1 MSEIKE
7 NFFENNALFKFKT
20 YSCDMSVDTI
30 HITPGEEPICEYK
43 FIANTSKP
51 VTLAYAP
58 KKGLVRIDEKGSI
71 IESDILGTFVSLCD
85 KKEKDLIKFVNENG
99 FIFPINDDSYEG
111 IKKEDLTNI
120 ITRLRYTVELM
131 SEISSTK
138 KDYYKIVSNII
149 SLLFFTPI
157 KIKTNQMQEIYST
170 HHYQYVDLLRATG
183 GELSEKRKQQ
193 EFDTDTFTIENDT
206 IFPNYEIRIDNYND
220 EISNSLDI
228 YKNILQVY
236 VNTEFEDIEKRKLT
250 DVLFHSLEKSKSLNK
265 FFANKNILDNISD
278 EFKTAIIE
286 VATYIIGEEI
296 NGNLNRIHPLYNTK
310 KMTPTWVI
318 DDLLSALYFSIFY
331 LKPNLEL
338 YRQCAN
344 PRCNKYFLVSA
355 TSNKKI
361 YCSPE
366 CCSRVTQYTYRKKKK
381 ENENKKKAV

>member
-20 YSCDMSVDTI
+20 YSCDMTVDTI
-30 HITPGEEPICEYK
+30 HTTPGVPPVCEYK
-43 FIANTSKP
+43 FIADTSKP
-51 VTLAYAP
+51 ITLAYAP

-120 ITRLRYTVELM
+120 ITRLRFTIELM
-131 SEISSTK
+131 TEISSIK
-138 KDYYKIVSNII
+138 KNYYKIVSSIMN
-149 SLLFFTPI
+149 LLFFTPVE
-157 KIKTNQMQEIYST
+157 IKTNQMNEVYTT

-183 GELSEKRKQQ
+183 GELSSKRKQQ
-193 EFDTDTFTIENDT
+193 EFDTGIFSIENDT
-206 IFPNYEIRIDNYND
+206 IFPNYEIKVEEYNE
-220 EISNSLDI
+220 EICKSLDA
-228 YKNILQVY
+228 YKNILQAY
-236 VNTEFEDIEKRKLT
+236 VNTDFEEIEKRKLT
-250 DVLFHSLEKSKSLNK
+250 DVLFHSLENCKSLDG
-265 FFANKNILDNISD
+265 FFSNKNILDEISS
-278 EFKTAIIE
+278 EFKNAIIE
-286 VATYIIGEEI
+286 VATYIVGEEI
-296 NGNLNRIHPLYNTK
+296 NGNLNRINPLYDAK
-310 KMTPTWVI
+310 KMTPSWVI
-318 DDLLSALYFSIFY
+318 GDLLSALYFSIFY

-381 ENENKKKAV
+381 EEESTKKTV

>member
-7 NFFENNALFKFKT
+7 NFFENNALFKLKT
-20 YSCDMSVDTI
+20 YSCDMTTDIVHT
-30 HITPGEEPICEYK
+30 TPGEEPLYEYK
-43 FIANTSKP
+43 FILDITKP
-51 VTLAYAP
+51 ITLAYAP

-71 IESDILGTFVSLCD
+71 VESDILGTFVSLGD

-99 FIFPINDDSYEG
+99 FIFPIDSTSYEG

-120 ITRLRYTVELM
+120 ITRLRHTIELM

-138 KDYYKIVSNII
+138 KNYYNIVSNII
-149 SLLFFTPI
+149 NLLFFAPVE
-157 KIKTNQMQEIYST
+157 IKTSQMQESYKT
-170 HHYQYVDLLRATG
+170 HHYKYVDLLKATG

-193 EFDTDTFTIENDT
+193 EFDTGIFIIENDT
-206 IFPNYEIRIDNYND
+206 IFPNYEISVEKYNN
-220 EISNSLDI
+220 EISKSLDV

-236 VNTEFEDIEKRKLT
+236 INMDFEEVEKRKLT
-250 DVLFHSLEKSKSLNK
+250 DVLFHSLENCKSLDE
-265 FFANKNILDNISD
+265 FFNNKNILDEISD
-278 EFKTAIIE
+278 EFKKAIIE

-296 NGNLNRIHPLYNTK
+296 NGNLNRINPLYDAK
-310 KMTPTWVI
+310 KMTPSWVI
-318 DDLLSALYFSIFY
+318 GDLLSALYFSIFY

-381 ENENKKKAV
+381 ENEEK

>member
-20 YSCDMSVDTI
+20 YSCDMNIDTI
-30 HITPGEEPICEYK
+30 HTTPGAEPICEYK
-43 FIANTSKP
+43 FIANTDKP
-51 VTLAYAP
+51 ITLAYAP

-71 IESDILGTFVSLCD
+71 IESDILGTFIALCD
-85 KKEKDLIKFVNENG
+85 KSEKDLTKFVNENG
-99 FIFPINDDSYEG
+99 FLFPINNDAFEG

-120 ITRLRYTVELM
+120 ITRLRHTVELM

-138 KDYYKIVSNII
+138 KNYYKIVSCII
-149 SLLFFTPI
+149 NLLFFEPVE
-157 KIKTNQMQEIYST
+157 IKTNQMNESYRT
-170 HHYQYVDLLRATG
+170 HHYQYVDLLKATG
-183 GELSEKRKQQ
+183 GELSAKRKQQ
-193 EFDTDTFTIENDT
+193 EFETGILTIENDT
-206 IFPNYEIRIDNYND
+206 ILPNYQIKIEDYNN
-220 EISNSLDI
+220 EISDNKGI

-236 VNTEFEDIEKRKLT
+236 VNTEFEENEKRKLT
-250 DVLFHSLEKSKSLNK
+250 DVLFHSLEKCKSLDN
-265 FFANKNILDNISD
+265 FFSNDKILDDISD
-278 EFKTAIIE
+278 EFKNAIIE
-286 VATYIIGEEI
+286 VANYIIGEEI
-296 NGNLNRIHPLYNTK
+296 NGNLNRIRPLYNSK
-310 KMTPTWVI
+310 KMTPSWI
-318 DDLLSALYFSIFY
+318 IGDLLSALYFSIFY

-381 ENENKKKAV
+381 NEENAKKTV

>member
-7 NFFENNALFKFKT
+7 NFFENNALFKLKT
-20 YSCDMSVDTI
+20 YSCDMTTDIVHT
-30 HITPGEEPICEYK
+30 TPGEEPLYEYK
-43 FIANTSKP
+43 FILDITKP
-51 VTLAYAP
+51 ITLAYAP

-71 IESDILGTFVSLCD
+71 VESDILGTFVSLGD

-99 FIFPINDDSYEG
+99 FIFPIDSTSYEG

-120 ITRLRYTVELM
+120 ITRLRHTIELM

-138 KDYYKIVSNII
+138 KNYYNIVSNII
-149 SLLFFTPI
+149 NLLFFAPVE
-157 KIKTNQMQEIYST
+157 IKTSQMQESYKT
-170 HHYQYVDLLRATG
+170 HHYKYVDLLKATG

-193 EFDTDTFTIENDT
+193 EFDTGIFIIENDT
-206 IFPNYEIRIDNYND
+206 IFPNYEISVEKYNN
-220 EISNSLDI
+220 EISKSLDV

-236 VNTEFEDIEKRKLT
+236 INMDFEEVEKRKLT
-250 DVLFHSLEKSKSLNK
+250 DVLFHSLENCKSLDE
-265 FFANKNILDNISD
+265 FFNNKNILDEISD
-278 EFKTAIIE
+278 EFKKAIIE

-296 NGNLNRIHPLYNTK
+296 NGNLNRINPLYDAK
-310 KMTPTWVI
+310 KMTPSWVI
-318 DDLLSALYFSIFY
+318 GDLLSALYFSIFY

-381 ENENKKKAV
+381 ENEEQ

>member
-7 NFFENNALFKFKT
+7 NFFENNALFKLKT
-20 YSCDMSVDTI
+20 YSCDMTTDIVHT
-30 HITPGEEPICEYK
+30 TPGEEPLYEYK
-43 FIANTSKP
+43 FILDITKP
-51 VTLAYAP
+51 ITLAYAP

-71 IESDILGTFVSLCD
+71 VESDILGTFVSLGD

-99 FIFPINDDSYEG
+99 FIFPIDSTSYEG

-120 ITRLRYTVELM
+120 ITRLRHTIELM

-138 KDYYKIVSNII
+138 KNYYNIVSNII
-149 SLLFFTPI
+149 NLLFFAPVE
-157 KIKTNQMQEIYST
+157 IKTSQMQESYKT
-170 HHYQYVDLLRATG
+170 HHYKYVDLLKATG

-193 EFDTDTFTIENDT
+193 EFDTGIFIIENDT
-206 IFPNYEIRIDNYND
+206 IFPNYEISVEKYNN
-220 EISNSLDI
+220 EISKSLDV

-236 VNTEFEDIEKRKLT
+236 INMDFEEVEKRKLT
-250 DVLFHSLEKSKSLNK
+250 DVLFHSLENCKSLDE
-265 FFANKNILDNISD
+265 FFNNKNILDEISD
-278 EFKTAIIE
+278 EFKKAIIE

-296 NGNLNRIHPLYNTK
+296 NGNLNRINPLYDAK
-310 KMTPTWVI
+310 KMTPSWVI
-318 DDLLSALYFSIFY
+318 GDLLSALYFSFFY

-381 ENENKKKAV
+381 ENEEK

>member
-7 NFFENNALFKFKT
+7 NFFENNALFKLKT
-20 YSCDMSVDTI
+20 YSCDMTTDIVHT
-30 HITPGEEPICEYK
+30 TPGEEPLYEYK
-43 FIANTSKP
+43 FISDITKP
-51 VTLAYAP
+51 ITLAYAP

-71 IESDILGTFVSLCD
+71 VESDILGTFVSLGD

-99 FIFPINDDSYEG
+99 FIFPVDSTSYEG

-120 ITRLRYTVELM
+120 ITRLRHTIELM

-138 KDYYKIVSNII
+138 KNYYNIVSNII
-149 SLLFFTPI
+149 NLLFFTPI
-157 KIKTNQMQEIYST
+157 EIKTNQMQESYKN
-170 HHYQYVDLLRATG
+170 HHYKYVDLLKATG

-193 EFDTDTFTIENDT
+193 EFDTGIFIIENDT
-206 IFPNYEIRIDNYND
+206 IFPNYEISVEKYNN
-220 EISNSLDI
+220 EISKSLDV

-236 VNTEFEDIEKRKLT
+236 INMNFEEVEKRKLT
-250 DVLFHSLEKSKSLNK
+250 DVLFHSLENCKSLDE
-265 FFANKNILDNISD
+265 FFSNKNILDEISD
-278 EFKTAIIE
+278 EFKKAIIE

-296 NGNLNRIHPLYNTK
+296 NGNLNRINPLYDAK
-310 KMTPTWVI
+310 KMTPSWVI
-318 DDLLSALYFSIFY
+318 GDLLSALYFSIFY

-381 ENENKKKAV
+381 ENEEK

>member
-7 NFFENNALFKFKT
+7 NFFENNALFKLKT
-20 YSCDMSVDTI
+20 YSCDMTTDIVHT
-30 HITPGEEPICEYK
+30 TPGEEPLYEYK
-43 FIANTSKP
+43 FISDITKP
-51 VTLAYAP
+51 ITLAYAP

-71 IESDILGTFVSLCD
+71 VESDILGTFVSLGE

-99 FIFPINDDSYEG
+99 FIFPVDSTSYEG

-120 ITRLRYTVELM
+120 ITRLRHTIELM

-138 KDYYKIVSNII
+138 KNYYNIVSNII
-149 SLLFFTPI
+149 NLLFFAPVE
-157 KIKTNQMQEIYST
+157 IKTSQMQENYKT
-170 HHYQYVDLLRATG
+170 HHYKYVDLLKATG

-193 EFDTDTFTIENDT
+193 EFDTGIFIIENDT
-206 IFPNYEIRIDNYND
+206 IFPNYEISVEKYNN
-220 EISNSLDI
+220 EISKSLDV

-236 VNTEFEDIEKRKLT
+236 INMDFEEVEKRKLT
-250 DVLFHSLEKSKSLNK
+250 DVLFHSLENCKSLDE
-265 FFANKNILDNISD
+265 FFSNKNILDEISD
-278 EFKTAIIE
+278 EFKKAIIE

-296 NGNLNRIHPLYNTK
+296 NGNLNRINPLYDVK
-310 KMTPTWVI
+310 KMTPSWVI
-318 DDLLSALYFSIFY
+318 GDLLSALYFSIFY

-381 ENENKKKAV
+381 ENEEK